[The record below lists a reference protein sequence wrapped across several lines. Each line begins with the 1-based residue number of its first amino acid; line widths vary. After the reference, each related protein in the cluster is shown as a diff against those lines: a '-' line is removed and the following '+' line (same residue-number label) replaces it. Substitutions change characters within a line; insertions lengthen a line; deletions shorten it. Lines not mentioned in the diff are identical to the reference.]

1 MKFRWLNYFLVLI
14 LFNVSLHVFY
24 LYLLLGAHDS
34 LDGTASSLYS
44 FEQALVL
51 CKKEMIYRDLGLATR
66 EALALALEGNQSSQ
80 QVLPPPDP
88 EVGRHPAQWTK
99 LGLRLEPSEGTPS
112 CLSMLARL
120 NSCLCL
126 QESMISGG
134 CTKYTTSW

>member
-14 LFNVSLHVFY
+14 LFNVTLHVFY

-99 LGLRLEPSEGTPS
+99 LALRLEPSEGAPS
-112 CLSMLARL
+112 GLSMLAQL
-120 NSCLCL
+120 SSCLCL
-126 QESMISGG
+126 QVFMISGG

>member
-80 QVLPPPDP
+80 QVLPAPDP
-88 EVGRHPAQWTK
+88 EVGRHPAQWSK
-99 LGLRLEPSEGTPS
+99 LGLRMEPSEGAPS

-120 NSCLCL
+120 SSCLCL
-126 QESMISGG
+126 QVSMISGG

>member
-99 LGLRLEPSEGTPS
+99 LGLRLEPSEGAPS

-120 NSCLCL
+120 SYCLCL
-126 QESMISGG
+126 QECMISGG

>member
-14 LFNVSLHVFY
+14 LFNVTLHVFY

-66 EALALALEGNQSSQ
+66 EALALALS
-80 QVLPPPDP
+80 
-88 EVGRHPAQWTK
+88 RAHPTLTGKHIGFITRELGGTSAQW
-99 LGLRLEPSEGTPS
+99 
-112 CLSMLARL
+112 
-120 NSCLCL
+120 
-126 QESMISGG
+126 
-134 CTKYTTSW
+134 